1 MIGDLTKEEKT
12 AEAGE
17 DSGIG
22 SIASC
27 AWNAIHRLLAF
38 YEHDLYL
45 SRLTLRLTS
54 LKDRIDEVEK
64 ENPSTK
70 DSAIMKFCRSI
81 AENKGLQNELN
92 NPAENFADKEFN
104 SQLEKIMTGFKLKN
118 LEDKVGF
125 LTLLKE
131 ERDFTAIQNAYRD
144 GWSFYDLI
152 NDKDFKQTYIDKAV
166 TESAGKSFKED
177 IDKCIELAEQGK
189 KAASKYFEGKGVEL
203 RAYYTETD
211 NAHRVLN
218 INLINY
224 NRSEPTKI
232 SDILQQEKELNI
244 YCNKKREICAHREGK
259 ERHYKFEEGACY
271 EMTST
276 WPVKD
281 EFGNVSICTMIMN
294 VSSGGITEVLK
305 FNGKDFVLSEEIREL
320 IKQNDELYI
329 QGLSLHNAVIKSLK
343 KGEAADVVP
352 TANNN
357 FQNESIVAYQD
368 KEPEEKLD
376 PKVDADNSLP
386 PPPSINSNALI
397 QTEVNLQHTETQ
409 PEVASQQMDELILN
423 NQMLSEE
430 NVELKQEEAELQV
443 INKKHHEL
451 TQENQQLQE
460 KLETTQAEDNQTI
473 VKERQNSDL
482 QDKLGEERPE
492 FDIPEN
498 EYEEFPGDTMLILKL
513 TEDEDNV
520 NVTPEKKKSRRFSS
534 VDSGLGDEHYVSDQR
549 PVEIEQEQKNTELQT
564 ELAQKDKKLAS
575 ALAELQGKAQEL
587 ESVCEEKGKL
597 RQELEVANAKKEEL
611 KSKLKKSQEELYHVQ
626 EGKSDLEDKFDQL
639 ERSNKDIEE
648 DKERFSKQVL
658 DLQKELSCLKEV
670 NQALSNELE
679 SAQTEKKRVN
689 QKLAEAEQRIEA
701 LKKQTSDLK
710 DKLEKKE
717 RGSKAEIDTMR
728 KELTQLKENLEER
741 AQKLKS
747 VYEEKGKLEDK
758 LKDVNTE
765 KKELEDKLKEFEKEI
780 DQAAHIMKEKEQS
793 ISNLKYQMLGLE
805 NEYKAQLE
813 SHEQEIDKL
822 KWEIEER
829 ENKFKEYVASIL
841 ESMDREHE
849 DEIKELE
856 ENRDAL
862 SDIIAGKVLDIEGL
876 TKELQDSKKEIED
889 LRNQVEMLSAETFAD
904 KQKGLNDQFYTLT
917 GDISSEPDNAPRK
930 KIELSRSLSLDN
942 ESYVPLEGERR
953 SLRSLSIDGGYGGDE
968 ENCDNDL
975 SSNITTSSI
984 EKVAESRNVG
994 SSPFLG

>member
-1 MIGDLTKEEKT
+1 MIGGLTKGDKA
-12 AEAGE
+12 AEAGKTSDQSE
-17 DSGIG
+17 NYDVESVIRA
-22 SIASC
+22 ASC
-27 AWNAIHRLLAF
+27 TWYAIHRLLV
-38 YEHDLYL
+38 LYGEEKEKL
-45 SRLTLRLTS
+45 CYSSRFTLPFIS
-54 LKDRIDEVEK
+54 LKNRINEVEK

-70 DSAIMKFCRSI
+70 DSATIKFCRSI
-81 AENKGLQNELN
+81 AENDKLCKELRNLN
-92 NPAENFADKEFN
+92 NLAENFANKEFD
-104 SQLEKIMTGFKLKN
+104 SQLEKIITGFKLKD

-125 LTLLKE
+125 LVLLKE
-131 ERDFTAIQNAYRD
+131 ESDFTAIQKAYRD
-144 GWSFYDLI
+144 EWSFYDLI
-152 NDKDFKQTYIDKAV
+152 NDRDFKQTYIDKAV
-166 TESAGKSFKED
+166 TESANKSFKED
-177 IDKCIELAEQGK
+177 INKCIELAEQGK
-189 KAASKYFEGKGVEL
+189 KAASKYFERKDVEL

-211 NAHRVLN
+211 NADRVLN
-218 INLINY
+218 VNLINY
-224 NRSEPTKI
+224 NRSEPTRI
-232 SDILQQEKELNI
+232 SDILQQEKDIKELNI
-244 YCNKKREICAHREGK
+244 YCNKKHEIHAHQEDKKRYYEFK
-259 ERHYKFEEGACY
+259 EGAYY

-276 WPVKD
+276 WPV
-281 EFGNVSICTMIMN
+281 ENGSRMCTMIMN
-294 VSSGGITEVLK
+294 VSSSGITEVLK
-305 FNGKDFVLSEEIREL
+305 FDGEDFVSSEEILEL

-329 QGLSLHNAVIKSLK
+329 QGLVLHDAVMKSLE
-343 KGEAADVVP
+343 KGKAADVVP

-368 KEPEEKLD
+368 KEPGGESKGPD
-376 PKVDADNSLP
+376 PKVDDDNSLP
-386 PPPSINSNALI
+386 SSPSINSNALI

-520 NVTPEKKKSRRFSS
+520 NVTPEKKKLRRFSS

-611 KSKLKKSQEELYHVQ
+611 KSKLKKSQEELCHVQ
-626 EGKSDLEDKFDQL
+626 KGKSDLEDKFDQL

-648 DKERFSKQVL
+648 DKEWFSKQVL
-658 DLQKELSCLKEV
+658 DLQKELSCSEEVTQELINKLK
-670 NQALSNELE
+670 
-679 SAQTEKKRVN
+679 SAEAEKKEVN
-689 QKLAEAEQRIEA
+689 QKLAEAGQRIET
-701 LKKQTSDLK
+701 LKKWTSDLQ

-717 RGSKAEIDTMR
+717 RGSKAEIDAMR
-728 KELTQLKENLEER
+728 KELTQLKENLKRNEEEF
-741 AQKLKS
+741 KS
-747 VYEEKGKLEDK
+747 VHEEKRKLEDK
-758 LKDVNTE
+758 LKGVNTE

-780 DQAAHIMKEKEQS
+780 GQAAHIMEEKERF
-793 ISNLKYQMLGLE
+793 ISNLKRQMQELE
-805 NEYKAQLE
+805 DEYKAQQE
-813 SHEQEIDKL
+813 SSKQEICNL
-822 KWEIEER
+822 AWRVEELRNELER
-829 ENKFKEYVASIL
+829 ENEW
-841 ESMDREHE
+841 D
-849 DEIKELE
+849 D
-856 ENRDAL
+856 
-862 SDIIAGKVLDIEGL
+862 KVNEWDD
-876 TKELQDSKKEIED
+876 KV
-889 LRNQVEMLSAETFAD
+889 VEMLNGLEEKIRAD
-904 KQKGLNDQFYTLT
+904 GQRSLNDQFYTLT

-930 KIELSRSLSLDN
+930 KIELSRPSSVPPEEERKLS
-942 ESYVPLEGERR
+942 R
-953 SLRSLSIDGGYGGDE
+953 SSSFDKGYDSNE

-975 SSNITTSSI
+975 SSNISPISSI

-994 SSPFLG
+994 SSPSLC

>member
-12 AEAGE
+12 AEAGKTSDQSE
-17 DSGIG
+17 NYDVESVIRA
-22 SIASC
+22 ASC
-27 AWNAIHRLLAF
+27 TWYAIHRLLV
-38 YEHDLYL
+38 LYREEKEKL
-45 SRLTLRLTS
+45 CYSSRFTLRLTS

-70 DSAIMKFCRSI
+70 DSAIIKFCRSI
-81 AENKGLQNELN
+81 AENKGLQNELNNLN

-104 SQLEKIMTGFKLKN
+104 SQLEKIITGFKLKN

-189 KAASKYFEGKGVEL
+189 KAASKCFEGKGVEL

-305 FNGKDFVLSEEIREL
+305 FNGKDFVLSEEIREW

-498 EYEEFPGDTMLILKL
+498 ECEEFPGDTMLILKL
-513 TEDEDNV
+513 TEDNV
-520 NVTPEKKKSRRFSS
+520 NVTPEKKKLRRFSS

-611 KSKLKKSQEELYHVQ
+611 KSKSKKSQEELYHVQ

-813 SHEQEIDKL
+813 SSKQEICNL
-822 KWEIEER
+822 AWRVEELRSELER
-829 ENKFKEYVASIL
+829 ENEW
-841 ESMDREHE
+841 D
-849 DEIKELE
+849 D
-856 ENRDAL
+856 
-862 SDIIAGKVLDIEGL
+862 KV
-876 TKELQDSKKEIED
+876 
-889 LRNQVEMLSAETFAD
+889 VEMLNGLEEKIRAD
-904 KQKGLNDQFYTLT
+904 GQRSLNDQFYTLT

-953 SLRSLSIDGGYGGDE
+953 SLRSLSIDGGYGSDE